1 MSQPRDTQAPTPER
15 NPDGSPKR
23 EASPPPEPLFSTDR
37 SLTPDTASE
46 PSIKNR

>member
-15 NPDGSPKR
+15 NPDESTRR
-23 EASPPPEPLFSTDR
+23 EASAPPEPLFSTDR
-37 SLTPDTASE
+37 NLAPDTASE